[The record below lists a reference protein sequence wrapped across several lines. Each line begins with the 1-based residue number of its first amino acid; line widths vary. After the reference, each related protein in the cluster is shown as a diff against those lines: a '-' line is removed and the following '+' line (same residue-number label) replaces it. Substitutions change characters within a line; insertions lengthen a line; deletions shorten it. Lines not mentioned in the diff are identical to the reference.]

1 MKSKR
6 ISITFINHQNKVFDF
21 SNIVLKDDNGI
32 SLYSDNLIYPFLRKK
47 FGNVDYCKFN
57 ILKKLSHDSDKASDS
72 WNNTNKFENELKHEI
87 SELEEKLY
95 FLKKRL
101 AAVQDS
107 KSYITHVDFYPD
119 NIEWFDKDKT
129 N

>member
-6 ISITFINHQNKVFDF
+6 ISVTFINHQNKVFDF
-21 SNIVLKDDNGI
+21 SNIVLKDNFGT
-32 SLYSDNLIYPFLRKK
+32 SLYSDKFVDSFLRKN
-47 FGNVDYCKFN
+47 FGNDDYYKFDV
-57 ILKKLSHDSDKASDS
+57 LKKLSHDSNKASDS
-72 WNNTNKFENELKHEI
+72 WNITNKFENNLKHEI
-87 SELEEKLY
+87 FKLEEKLD

-101 AAVQDS
+101 AAVQDT
-107 KSYITHVDFYPD
+107 KSYITHVDSCSD